1 MEDGIGFDLLNTP
14 VTRLRRPLSAMSLK
28 VANIVWSEV
37 KNQGKSKYKR
47 QVNMVPELVIRSSCG
62 SYLK

>member
-1 MEDGIGFDLLNTP
+1 
-14 VTRLRRPLSAMSLK
+14 MSLK

-47 QVNMVPELVIRSSCG
+47 QVNMVPELVVRSSCG